1 MGIDPHT
8 SAVSPRLQHW
18 DAESLFVAGAFNHPF
33 NAGYNPTG
41 PLGALALRLGDD
53 LHSYVEQPRALQS
66 RMNNKQSREWRRSP
80 MKTLSGGVLTTL
92 IFHSVCSAGGPAL
105 VQDAKAGAAVLKKCA
120 SYHSRSEEHTSEL
133 QSLMRISYAVFC
145 LKKKRTTI
153 HRTPHHKTNNNR
165 K

>member
-41 PLGALALRLGDD
+41 PLGALALRLGDA

-66 RMNNKQSREWRRSP
+66 RKIGRAHVYTSATNEPIVCLLLLEKNKN
-80 MKTLSGGVLTTL
+80 TLN
-92 IFHSVCSAGGPAL
+92 
-105 VQDAKAGAAVLKKCA
+105 QA
-120 SYHSRSEEHTSEL
+120 S
-133 QSLMRISYAVFC
+133 
-145 LKKKRTTI
+145 
-153 HRTPHHKTNNNR
+153 
-165 K
+165 